1 MPRNLAPETA
11 TILTRA
17 CLGAIWGPDG
27 ATDEQLVILGSIAEH
42 MWGLGDV
49 DLSRDAALSAVEAAA
64 LITDEKARRRTRE
77 LMVMLELCRH
87 PLELSHEQRVE
98 EYCHALGGD
107 GPGMELARNIVSRGA
122 DAAIEDFTRRF
133 YEKAAD
139 MMEPEMIDIATA
151 DEAEAARRLSEIDA
165 ALRAAGP
172 GTLGAEFVAFYDR
185 NGFAVDSKA
194 IPLFGHDMSHVIGGY
209 DATPTGEICIGVMK
223 LMITDSDIH
232 WIELLGNVMIH
243 EAGLTPENYKDHE
256 AALSDP
262 ANIAL
267 VMRAMERGRETTRDF
282 SNVDHLSMIDW
293 QFADVLEEFGVP
305 PL

>member
-1 MPRNLAPETA
+1 
-11 TILTRA
+11 
-17 CLGAIWGPDG
+17 
-27 ATDEQLVILGSIAEH
+27 
-42 MWGLGDV
+42 
-49 DLSRDAALSAVEAAA
+49 
-64 LITDEKARRRTRE
+64 
-77 LMVMLELCRH
+77 
-87 PLELSHEQRVE
+87 
-98 EYCHALGGD
+98 
-107 GPGMELARNIVSRGA
+107 
-122 DAAIEDFTRRF
+122 
-133 YEKAAD
+133 
-139 MMEPEMIDIATA
+139 
-151 DEAEAARRLSEIDA
+151 
-165 ALRAAGP
+165 
-172 GTLGAEFVAFYDR
+172 
-185 NGFAVDSKA
+185 
-194 IPLFGHDMSHVIGGY
+194 MSHVIGGY